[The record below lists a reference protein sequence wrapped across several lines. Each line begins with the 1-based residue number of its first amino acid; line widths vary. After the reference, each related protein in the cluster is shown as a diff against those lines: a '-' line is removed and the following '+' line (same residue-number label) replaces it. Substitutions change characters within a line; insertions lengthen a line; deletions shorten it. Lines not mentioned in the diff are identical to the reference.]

1 MSLRQRFSQI
11 GTVPKLCLMAVGM
24 FGFAFALVP
33 LYNLLCDIT
42 GLGGKTG
49 GKYEYDAAALQ
60 VDDTREIK
68 INFITNTNGGMPW
81 QFSSAVS
88 GMRVHPGKLNEAVF
102 VVRNPT
108 DRVMVGQAVPS
119 VVPIRATDH
128 FHKTECFCFEQQ
140 VLAPGEEMEM
150 PMRFIVGTELPAN
163 IQSISL
169 SYALFDITDSVSR
182 SVIEA
187 ELAARRQ
194 QAAAVEQDKSS
205 TQLTQI

>member
-1 MSLRQRFSQI
+1 MKLKERYQQI
-11 GTVPKLCLMAVGM
+11 GTVPKLCLLAVGM

-33 LYNLLCDIT
+33 LYSLLCELT

-49 GKYEYDAAALQ
+49 GKYDYDPATMQ
-60 VDDTREIK
+60 VDDGREIK
-68 INFITNTNGGMPW
+68 VNFITNTNGGMPW

-88 GMRVHPGKLNEAVF
+88 GMRVNPGRLNEAVF
-102 VVRNPT
+102 VVKNT
-108 DRVMVGQAVPS
+108 TNRVMVGQAVPS

-140 VLAPGEEMEM
+140 VLEPGEVMEM
-150 PMRFIVGTELPAN
+150 PLRFIVGTELPVN

-169 SYALFDITDSVSR
+169 SYALFDITDSVSK

-187 ELAARRQ
+187 ELEAKQRRASQ
-194 QAAAVEQDKSS
+194 ESAAVEV
-205 TQLTQI
+205 TQI

>member
-1 MSLRQRFSQI
+1 MRITERYRQI
-11 GTVPKLCLMAVGM
+11 GTVPKLCLLVVGM

-33 LYNLLCDIT
+33 LYNLLCEIT

-49 GKYEYDAAALQ
+49 GKYDYDPAAMA

-68 INFITNTNGGMPW
+68 VNFITNTNGGMPW
-81 QFSSAVS
+81 QFGSAVS
-88 GMRVHPGKLNEAVF
+88 GMRVNPGKLNEAVF
-102 VVRNPT
+102 VVTNT
-108 DRVMVGQAVPS
+108 TKRVMVGQAVPS

-140 VLAPGEEMEM
+140 VLEPGETMEM
-150 PMRFIVGTELPAN
+150 PMRFIVGTELPGN

-169 SYALFDITDSVSR
+169 SYALFDITDSVSP

-187 ELAARRQ
+187 ELAANKRLLRV
-194 QAAAVEQDKSS
+194 ARVEAPTPQV
-205 TQLTQI
+205 TQI